1 MITFSVHGDEQL
13 RVNLV
18 KLKVAVQRKIT
29 RKAVTAAMRPLRMTA
44 KKFAPKDTG
53 QMRKQLVS
61 KIKTYKSGNVFGIV
75 GVKNEKDS
83 ATGRRPSKY
92 LHLVMGG
99 TKAHDILPTKK
110 RILVSTNLFAKGNKI
125 KRIVF
130 GRRVQHP
137 GAKKNPFLT
146 DAFHG
151 SSEAALD
158 KFRDVMRDGILD
170 EVDKLP

>member
-1 MITFSVHGDEQL
+1 MIEFSVHGEAQL
-13 RVNLV
+13 AANLL
-18 KLKVAVQRKIT
+18 KLKVAVQKKIT

-53 QMRKQLVS
+53 QLRKQLVS
-61 KIKTYKSGNVFGIV
+61 KVKTYKSGNVFGIV
-75 GVKNEKDS
+75 GVKNEKDE

-92 LHLVMGG
+92 LHLVLGG
-99 TKAHDILPTKK
+99 TKAHEIRPRRK
-110 RILVSTNLFAKGNKI
+110 RVLVGTNLFAKGNAVQ
-125 KRIVF
+125 RVMY
-130 GRRVQHP
+130 GRLVQHP

-146 DAFHG
+146 DAFSG